1 MDLKALLG
9 EAYKEGMTFEE
20 IEAALK
26 EVQPP
31 EDPAGAAEISRL
43 KTALSKANGEAAEY
57 KKQLR
62 GKQSEAEQEAAARQE
77 ALTKLEAENAELKRA
92 SAISA
97 HKAKLLALGYDEK
110 LAESTAEALAD
121 GKVDAILDAQKTLL
135 EAQKKAVLAEKLR
148 QTPRGPSGGT
158 PSGED
163 FQKQIQD
170 AQARGD
176 FAAAAYY
183 TRLAG
188 SEIQSE
194 S

>member
-9 EAYKEGMTFEE
+9 DAYREGMTFEE

-26 EVQPP
+26 EAKAP
-31 EDPAGAAEISRL
+31 EDPASAGEISRL
-43 KTALSKANGEAAEY
+43 KNALSKANGEAAEY

-62 GKQSEAEQEAAARQE
+62 SRQSEAEQEAAARQE
-77 ALTKLEAENAELKRA
+77 SLQKLEAENAELKRSA
-92 SAISA
+92 AISQ
-97 HKAKLLALGYDEK
+97 HKARLLALGYE
-110 LAESTAEALAD
+110 EALAD
-121 GKVDAILDAQKTLL
+121 TAAAAMADGKTDVSLDAQKTFL
-135 EAQKKAVLAEKLR
+135 EAQKQAVLAENLR

-163 FQKQIQD
+163 LQKQLQD

-183 TRLAG
+183 TRLLG
-188 SEIQSE
+188 SETLPGA
-194 S
+194 